1 MEHQDCTN
9 KLTHQIKTIYMENTL
24 ARHTISTTNS
34 VFFETWNFLFAFC
47 DHTTTSL
54 TFPQTISSEICSG
67 IFIWLLA
74 PIITAN
80 SPALLALVDTISAV
94 RRNVLAANMTFLK
107 TNLALNSPAL
117 LALVEMSSFG
127 CKKECPSS
135 RCIFLKN
142 NPVCTDLYKC
152 ISCKYDANNAEKDI
166 SYIEPDY
173 CE

>member
-1 MEHQDCTN
+1 MEHQECTN
-9 KLTHQIKTIYMENTL
+9 KLTHQIKIIHMENTW

-54 TFPQTISSEICSG
+54 TFSQTISSEIWSG

-80 SPALLALVDTISAV
+80 SPALLALVSMISAV

-107 TNLALNSPAL
+107 ANLALNSPAL

-135 RCIFLKN
+135 RCSYFK
-142 NPVCTDLYKC
+142 KQ
-152 ISCKYDANNAEKDI
+152 SCLHRSIQMQFTQVWRK
-166 SYIEPDY
+166 
-173 CE
+173 